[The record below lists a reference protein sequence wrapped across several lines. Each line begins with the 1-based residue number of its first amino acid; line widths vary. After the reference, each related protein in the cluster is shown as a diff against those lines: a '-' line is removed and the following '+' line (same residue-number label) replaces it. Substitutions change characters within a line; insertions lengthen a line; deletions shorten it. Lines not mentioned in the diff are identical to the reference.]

1 MSDIQQQIKNE
12 QNVIDRVLDEMKHE
26 YTRFKSKAQGELEVW
41 DIPAL
46 RARVAQS
53 CFGSFVVRLCSED
66 FIVGNPLDV
75 ARILVSWDKDLRD
88 SGKLQ
93 ASPSMR

>member
-12 QNVIDRVLDEMKHE
+12 QNVIDGVLVEMKHE
-26 YTRFKSKAQGELEVW
+26 YTRFNSNAQGERDVW
-41 DIPAL
+41 DIPVL

-53 CFGSFVVRLCSED
+53 RFGSFVVRLCSED
-66 FIVGNPLDV
+66 FVVGNPLDA

-88 SGKLQ
+88 SGKLR
-93 ASPSMR
+93 ARP